1 MTEKRSKNVSLLI
14 LGVHWAILLNF
25 LFQMGYA
32 AYMVFVVV
40 APEGGGPL
48 FENALSFPFES
59 MVTRR
64 LYAIE
69 FWIATTGFA
78 IYVGLTEIKPRLW
91 NNSSNT

>member
-1 MTEKRSKNVSLLI
+1 MWLSAIHFII
-14 LGVHWAILLNF
+14 LANF
-25 LFQMGYA
+25 LIQMGYA

-48 FENALSFPFES
+48 LGAANEFPFEK

-69 FWIATTGFA
+69 FWIATGGFS
-78 IYVGLTEIKPRLW
+78 IYLALTEIVPRFW
-91 NNSSNT
+91 GNKASEGSD

>member
-1 MTEKRSKNVSLLI
+1 MSDPTKNERPKWLLAI
-14 LGVHWAILLNF
+14 HYAILLNF
-25 LFQMGYA
+25 LIQMGYA

-48 FENALSFPFES
+48 FDAATTFPFEK

-69 FWIATTGFA
+69 FWIATCGFA
-78 IYVGLTEIKPRLW
+78 IYLAITEIRPRFW
-91 NNSSNT
+91 GQSSS

>member
-1 MTEKRSKNVSLLI
+1 MSESSEKRRPAWLMAIHLV
-14 LGVHWAILLNF
+14 ILLNF
-25 LFQMGYA
+25 LIQMGYA

-48 FENALSFPFES
+48 FDAATTFPFEK

-69 FWIATTGFA
+69 FWIATCGFA
-78 IYVGLTEIKPRLW
+78 IYLAITEVRPRFW
-91 NNSSNT
+91 GTTSR

>member
-1 MTEKRSKNVSLLI
+1 MTETTNPKRPGWLV
-14 LGVHWAILLNF
+14 AIHMIIMLNF
-25 LFQMGYA
+25 LIQMGYA

-48 FENALSFPFES
+48 FEAATSFPFEK

-69 FWIATTGFA
+69 FWIATCGFA
-78 IYVGLTEIKPRLW
+78 IYLAITEVRPRFW
-91 NNSSNT
+91 GSSSR